1 MFRRNGVGIHPFHEK
16 FLKGVE
22 RVTIKYNTGNH
33 HGRRGDTF
41 GAYGNTYNTGDY
53 CGGHKYGEI
62 ILYPRMLSDEETA
75 RVEAYLARKWSGI
88 GTPGYGAAKTES
100 LMVSEGAT
108 LSIVGDPVET
118 ARLSGGG
125 TVDGSVKLTDG
136 GVLAVDS
143 ADGGNSVSALEVGGT
158 VDFSAA
164 GTVELVGDAAKLQV
178 GKYLLVK
185 AGQIVSPTSGWNVEG
200 GRKHYFYSISE
211 SDGSVYLKVAK
222 SGFTLIVK

>member
-1 MFRRNGVGIHPFHEK
+1 
-16 FLKGVE
+16 
-22 RVTIKYNTGNH
+22 
-33 HGRRGDTF
+33 
-41 GAYGNTYNTGDY
+41 
-53 CGGHKYGEI
+53 
-62 ILYPRMLSDEETA
+62 MLSDEETA

-88 GTPGYGAAKTES
+88 ETPGYGASKTES
-100 LMVSEGAT
+100 LTVSEGAT
-108 LSIVGDPVET
+108 LSVLGLPVET
-118 ARLSGGG
+118 SLLSGGG
-125 TVDGSVKLTDG
+125 TVDGDVTLTEG
-136 GVLAVDS
+136 GVFAVT
-143 ADGGNSVSALEVGGT
+143 ANAGGTGVSPLEVNGT

-164 GTVELVGDAAKLQV
+164 GTVELAGDAGKLQV

>member
-1 MFRRNGVGIHPFHEK
+1 MSV
-16 FLKGVE
+16 L
-22 RVTIKYNTGNH
+22 
-33 HGRRGDTF
+33 
-41 GAYGNTYNTGDY
+41 
-53 CGGHKYGEI
+53 
-62 ILYPRMLSDEETA
+62 
-75 RVEAYLARKWSGI
+75 
-88 GTPGYGAAKTES
+88 
-100 LMVSEGAT
+100 
-108 LSIVGDPVET
+108 GDPVET

-136 GVLAVDS
+136 GVLAVVS

-158 VDFSAA
+158 VDFADA
-164 GTVELVGDAAKLQV
+164 GAVELSGDAAKLQV